1 MSDAVAN
8 YDGQSVA
15 SSVDGLIAE
24 LCQHAKAGDS
34 ILIMS
39 NGGFEGIYKK
49 LLAAL
54 TARS

>member
-1 MSDAVAN
+1 
-8 YDGQSVA
+8 
-15 SSVDGLIAE
+15 LITE